1 MADGGQQRTR
11 RFSAFVS
18 YSTDDVAFA
27 RRLHKR
33 LETYRLPRKLR
44 PVSPGGPTP
53 RQLKPLF
60 RDVDELI
67 AAYDLS
73 AAVQDALAQSDF
85 LIVVCSPN
93 AVESEWVGREI
104 EYFRKLHGDSH
115 ILAVLIDGTPATAF
129 HPALLGAQ
137 GGPRLEPLAADFRPD
152 SPSRRLAMLKLV
164 AALAGVELD
173 DLIHRDAQ
181 RQTRRTLGWSGL
193 AAAVVLVVGV
203 LTTLTFTAR
212 AETELKRAQATG
224 LVDHMLTD
232 VRKNLQRTGRLD
244 QLAAVNE
251 SAMAYY
257 RGQDLAKLTDDELRQ
272 RAKLLQAMGEDDKK
286 RGNLPKAR
294 AAFEEAHRTTA
305 RLLAKKPND
314 PQRIYDH
321 AQSEYWV
328 GSVAWEVGDGAEA
341 RRRFQAYLGLAE
353 RLVTADPDNLDAI
366 REVGFAESNLGMYA
380 LRHDGDLTGA
390 RRHFAASLARFES
403 VVEAS
408 PHDADAVRNVCV
420 ELAWL
425 GDISRLTGDL
435 IAARKYRTQERTALE
450 RLAKST
456 PGNGQLGFDLL
467 TNELATARIDLADGA
482 PEVALHRLKSG
493 LARASAMAVRDPDDQ
508 EARFQQRIFELF
520 IMEAELSS
528 GHWAQRRNEEPLR
541 RLGTCAA
548 ASHSATERELSAYCL
563 TLRARLAE
571 ARGNGQEAS
580 ALRSAARGLIGADIY
595 TSRWGLGLRAEL
607 KSPVGARS

>member
-104 EYFRKLHGDSH
+104 DYFRKLHGDSH

-232 VRKNLQRTGRLD
+232 VRKTLQRTGRLD

-272 RAKLLQAMGEDDKK
+272 RAKLLQAMGEDDEK
-286 RGNLPKAR
+286 RGNLAKAR
-294 AAFEEAHRTTA
+294 AAFVEAHRTTGK
-305 RLLAKKPND
+305 LLATKPND
-314 PQRIYDH
+314 TARIYAH

-328 GSVAWEVGDGAEA
+328 GFINWRNGDGAAA
-341 RRRFQAYLGLAE
+341 RRGFEAYALLAKRLVALDPNKAEWLSESGYATSNIGMLALRQRGDLLAARRSFQESLLQLRKASEITPSDRRLRLDVADAYGWLADVE
-353 RLVTADPDNLDAI
+353 RLNSQFESAWHHRHKVTEILSQLRIAEPDND
-366 REVGFAESNLGMYA
+366 EFQSV
-380 LRHDGDLTGA
+380 T
-390 RRHFAASLARFES
+390 LA
-403 VVEAS
+403 
-408 PHDADAVRNVCV
+408 
-420 ELAWL
+420 
-425 GDISRLTGDL
+425 
-435 IAARKYRTQERTALE
+435 
-450 RLAKST
+450 
-456 PGNGQLGFDLL
+456 
-467 TNELATARIDLADGA
+467 NELA
-482 PEVALHRLKSG
+482 
-493 LARASAMAVRDPDDQ
+493 LARLEADRHDIKSSHDRIKRNIVISKELLSKDPKNMEYRRRVTSLILFDTYLRQRHDPDRKAISERYDNTYMTCNQ
-508 EARFQQRIFELF
+508 KYYNFKEEELLLCE
-520 IMEAELSS
+520 IVKHGNDRYNSVSTLSLYLKAKISLLLSNNKYSPMWSLDYEQELSS
-528 GHWAQRRNEEPLR
+528 L
-541 RLGTCAA
+541 
-548 ASHSATERELSAYCL
+548 
-563 TLRARLAE
+563 
-571 ARGNGQEAS
+571 
-580 ALRSAARGLIGADIY
+580 
-595 TSRWGLGLRAEL
+595 
-607 KSPVGARS
+607 

>member
-1 MADGGQQRTR
+1 MADGGQHKER

-18 YSTDDVAFA
+18 YSTEDVAFA

-44 PVSPGGPTP
+44 ALSPGAPP
-53 RQLKPLF
+53 PERLKPLF

-104 EYFRKLHGDSH
+104 DYFRKLHGDSH

-129 HPALLGAQ
+129 HPALLGAA
-137 GGPRLEPLAADFRPD
+137 GGPRLEPLAADFRRE
-152 SPSRRLAMLKLV
+152 SGSRRVAMLKLV

-173 DLIHRDAQ
+173 QLIHRDAQ

-193 AAAVVLVVGV
+193 AATVVLVVGV

-272 RAKLLQAMGEDDKK
+272 RAKLLQAMGEDDEK
-286 RGNLPKAR
+286 RGDLAKAR
-294 AAFEEAHRTTA
+294 AAFVEAHRTTA
-305 RLLAKKPND
+305 KLLADRPND
-314 PQRIYDH
+314 TARIFAH

-328 GSVAWEVGDGAEA
+328 GFINWRNGDGAA
-341 RRRFQAYLGLAE
+341 PSP
-353 RLVTADPDNLDAI
+353 DP
-366 REVGFAESNLGMYA
+366 
-380 LRHDGDLTGA
+380 
-390 RRHFAASLARFES
+390 
-403 VVEAS
+403 
-408 PHDADAVRNVCV
+408 
-420 ELAWL
+420 
-425 GDISRLTGDL
+425 
-435 IAARKYRTQERTALE
+435 Q
-450 RLAKST
+450 
-456 PGNGQLGFDLL
+456 
-467 TNELATARIDLADGA
+467 
-482 PEVALHRLKSG
+482 
-493 LARASAMAVRDPDDQ
+493 
-508 EARFQQRIFELF
+508 
-520 IMEAELSS
+520 
-528 GHWAQRRNEEPLR
+528 
-541 RLGTCAA
+541 
-548 ASHSATERELSAYCL
+548 
-563 TLRARLAE
+563 
-571 ARGNGQEAS
+571 
-580 ALRSAARGLIGADIY
+580 
-595 TSRWGLGLRAEL
+595 
-607 KSPVGARS
+607 

>member
-1 MADGGQQRTR
+1 MADGGQHQER

-18 YSTDDVAFA
+18 YSTEDVAFA

-44 PVSPGGPTP
+44 ALSPGAPP
-53 RQLKPLF
+53 PERLKPLF

-73 AAVQDALAQSDF
+73 TAVQDALAQSDF

-104 EYFRKLHGDSH
+104 DYFRKLHGDSH

-232 VRKNLQRTGRLD
+232 VRKTLQRTGRLD

-272 RAKLLQAMGEDDKK
+272 RAKLLQAMGEDDEK
-286 RGNLPKAR
+286 RGDLAKAR
-294 AAFEEAHRTTA
+294 AAFVEAHRTTA
-305 RLLAKKPND
+305 KLLAKRPND
-314 PQRIYDH
+314 TARIFAH

-328 GSVAWEVGDGAEA
+328 GFAAWRAGDGSEAKRHFERYARLARALTSQEPRNKSWRKELAYSQMNLGMLSMRTEGDGRSAE
-341 RRRFQAYLGLAE
+341 RRFQTAFGIFNDLLQSQPDDIELDRDIVDCQAWLA
-353 RLVTADPDNLDAI
+353 D
-366 REVGFAESNLGMYA
+366 A
-380 LRHDGDLTGA
+380 LRLQKRFDEA
-390 RRHFAASLARFES
+390 R
-403 VVEAS
+403 
-408 PHDADAVRNVCV
+408 DY
-420 ELAWL
+420 
-425 GDISRLTGDL
+425 RLN
-435 IAARKYRTQERTALE
+435 Q
-450 RLAKST
+450 
-456 PGNGQLGFDLL
+456 Q
-467 TNELATARIDLADGA
+467 ARIRSLMTRA
-482 PEVALHRLKSG
+482 PS
-493 LARASAMAVRDPDDQ
+493 
-508 EARFQQRIFELF
+508 
-520 IMEAELSS
+520 
-528 GHWAQRRNEEPLR
+528 N
-541 RLGTCAA
+541 
-548 ASHSATERELSAYCL
+548 
-563 TLRARLAE
+563 
-571 ARGNGQEAS
+571 
-580 ALRSAARGLIGADIY
+580 
-595 TSRWGLGLRAEL
+595 AEL
-607 KSPVGARS
+607 KADYAKSNIGLHWVAYDSGDLSVARAALDLAKQEIEGLIADDPMSADLHIQRKAIGYFDALITIKQKRLDQSNTGKIEKMTLDCRSRENYGNNDLIELCDLVSYRFYRAIHRTPRNEFAMNAMIRAQSKGDFQSYRWGIHYAK